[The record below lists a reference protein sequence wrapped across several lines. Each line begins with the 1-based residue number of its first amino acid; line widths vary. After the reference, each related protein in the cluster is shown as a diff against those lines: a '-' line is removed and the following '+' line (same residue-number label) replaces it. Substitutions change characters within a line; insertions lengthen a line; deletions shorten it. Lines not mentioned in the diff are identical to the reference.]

1 MIRKIAQKKMAWE
14 KKYECNVRNGL
25 DNADRSSE
33 RNTSITFYMWSK
45 EMLSTLG
52 SCVFSPAC

>member
-1 MIRKIAQKKMAWE
+1 MIRNVARKKVAWE
-14 KKYECNVRNGL
+14 KRYECNVKNGL

-33 RNTSITFYMWSK
+33 RDTSITFNTWSK
-45 EMLSTLG
+45 KMFSTLG